1 MRATTRLLT
10 TGGQIGEMDQ
20 DGRRLRVRLTP
31 EPPDLRPRGLA
42 DQLRAV
48 TVRAA
53 APGTSA
59 GQPVPL
65 GLVGRPV
72 YVRRPAALR
81 TEHGELC
88 AYVYVDLLPGTDL
101 QGYVARARGEVAAA
115 IASGELQ
122 LAPGERVEWTGQYEL
137 LVSGQKRLHW
147 IIPLVALS
155 MFGLLFLQFRNLT
168 EALIV
173 LVSVP
178 FALVGSFWTLF
189 LLGYPLSAPVW
200 VGLLSVVGLAMQT
213 GVVMVVYIDEAYQRR
228 ARAGQ
233 IRTRDDIV
241 DAHAEGTVQRLRPK
255 IMTITTMAA
264 SLLPLLWAD
273 GAGADIMKRIAA
285 PMLGGLITS
294 AFLTL
299 EVLPVLYTIWRAHQ
313 LARAQRRVARLPT
326 GISLAGPAELNG
338 AGPAEAISLRT

>member
-1 MRATTRLLT
+1 ML
-10 TGGQIGEMDQ
+10 
-20 DGRRLRVRLTP
+20 
-31 EPPDLRPRGLA
+31 
-42 DQLRAV
+42 
-48 TVRAA
+48 
-53 APGTSA
+53 
-59 GQPVPL
+59 
-65 GLVGRPV
+65 
-72 YVRRPAALR
+72 
-81 TEHGELC
+81 
-88 AYVYVDLLPGTDL
+88 
-101 QGYVARARGEVAAA
+101 
-115 IASGELQ
+115 
-122 LAPGERVEWTGQYEL
+122 
-137 LVSGQKRLHW
+137 
-147 IIPLVALS
+147 
-155 MFGLLFLQFRNLT
+155 GLLFLQFRNLT

-173 LVSVP
+173 LASVP

-228 ARAGQ
+228 ARAGL

-313 LARAQRRVARLPT
+313 LARAQRRTSSHRAGEQSAVSGELTAD
-326 GISLAGPAELNG
+326 LAASGTAEVV
-338 AGPAEAISLRT
+338 SLRT